1 MLYDLGLIGPKTP
14 GITWQMD
21 TFQPSIRKQFF
32 DAGFLNNNAVNN
44 IGSNVL

>member
-21 TFQPSIRKQFF
+21 TISSTRKQFF